1 MVYLDNAATTF
12 PKPEVVYEA
21 MDKMNREGA
30 VNAGRGSY
38 KLAQAASKLISE
50 TKELLRKRVHVDIS
64 AAVVFSPSV
73 TIAMNQIVNG
83 LGLADRAV
91 VYVSPYEHNAVVRTI
106 YNQGIFKNFRENI
119 DNGNSNVD
127 EYRLGYCSEDD
138 VNYGNHIIV
147 MPLAEDGSIDI
158 DRLSYEFSIHAPAFV
173 FMTHVSN
180 VTGYILPVE
189 QIAVEAKGYGATV
202 VVDGSQ
208 ALGLVPFDMAH
219 SMIDFYVFAGHK
231 TPYGPFGIGGFFI
244 RHGKK
249 LDSFI
254 AGGTGSDSLNVHM
267 PESGTGRYEPA
278 SPNVLAA
285 AGLLAAIKNVDN
297 AEIERRLAL
306 EKEHMRYIADRLG
319 SLHNVKLYL
328 PPEDRHAGIAA
339 FNVKGYKASDVGMIL
354 DADYDI
360 AVRTG
365 YHCAPLIHE
374 YLDDKEYSGVV
385 RASISMFTTVD
396 EIDALVRAVGEI

>member
-1 MVYLDNAATTF
+1 M
-12 PKPEVVYEA
+12 
-21 MDKMNREGA
+21 
-30 VNAGRGSY
+30 
-38 KLAQAASKLISE
+38 Q
-50 TKELLRKRVHVDIS
+50 
-64 AAVVFSPSV
+64 
-73 TIAMNQIVNG
+73 
-83 LGLADRAV
+83 
-91 VYVSPYEHNAVVRTI
+91 
-106 YNQGIFKNFRENI
+106 
-119 DNGNSNVD
+119 
-127 EYRLGYCSEDD
+127 
-138 VNYGNHIIV
+138 
-147 MPLAEDGSIDI
+147 
-158 DRLSYEFSIHAPAFV
+158 RLSYEFSIHAPAFV

-189 QIAVEAKGYGATV
+189 QIAVEAKEYGATV

-219 SMIDFYVFAGHK
+219 SMVDFYVFAGHK
-231 TPYGPFGIGGFFI
+231 TPYGPFGVGGFFI
-244 RHGKK
+244 RQGKK
-249 LDSFI
+249 MDSFV

-297 AEIERRLAL
+297 AEIKRRLAL
-306 EKEHMRYIADRLG
+306 EKEHTRYMADRLG

-328 PPEDRHAGIAA
+328 PPEDRHVGIAA